1 MRGEHHAWAA
11 APCLV
16 KGSSPHARRAP
27 MVRPPYLM
35 TQGII
40 SACAGS
46 TSRRNCATCGS
57 GDHPRMRGEHVSLPT
72 DIVPLMGSSPHARG
86 ARGRRCRRMR
96 PCRIIPACA
105 GSTCLYAYTTSSHP
119 DHPRMRGEHFHLSLP
134 RPLFRGSSPHAR
146 GARAVAVERTTAAGI
161 IPACAGSTLKDLEV
175 ACGWGDHPRMRGEH
189 ELPMQL
195 AKSNGGSSPHA
206 RGALLA
212 DIPPRVRAGIIPAC
226 AGSTIDESALT
237 ALDRDHP
244 RMRGEHLAA
253 PAVYG
258 FLWGSSPH
266 ARGAPGAVRATRLPR
281 GIIPAC
287 AGSTGCACPP
297 GRKSW
302 DHPRMR
308 GEHCSRRLS

>member
-1 MRGEHHAWAA
+1 
-11 APCLV
+11 
-16 KGSSPHARRAP
+16 

-96 PCRIIPACA
+96 PCRIIPACAGSTPSPSSSGSSWRDHPRMRGEHYVEHGLGVVPMGSSPHARGALQLHAPVPVEPGIIPACA

-226 AGSTIDESALT
+226 AGSTPRYWRRPRRA
-237 ALDRDHP
+237 RDHP
-244 RMRGEHLAA
+244 RMRGEH
-253 PAVYG
+253 
-258 FLWGSSPH
+258 FLLRLLRRLWGGSSPH
-266 ARGAPGAVRATRLPR
+266 ARGARQAP
-281 GIIPAC
+281 
-287 AGSTGCACPP
+287 S
-297 GRKSW
+297 
-302 DHPRMR
+302 
-308 GEHCSRRLS
+308 